1 MTRNL
6 VVGASRH
13 DRRKRMDGH
22 EEFERSA
29 YDRWAINE
37 TLVRYCRWLDDGLLE
52 RVVEL
57 FTEDARFHTMGRTL
71 EGHDD
76 IRAFWGPGV
85 DQAYTRPSTAHVLSN
100 IVADIDGDTA
110 RVESDWCMLARE
122 EHGGTSIALAGRY
135 RDRMQRV
142 GASWRIAEREV
153 VALARP
159 AA

>member
-1 MTRNL
+1 
-6 VVGASRH
+6 
-13 DRRKRMDGH
+13 
-22 EEFERSA
+22 
-29 YDRWAINE
+29 
-37 TLVRYCRWLDDGLLE
+37 
-52 RVVEL
+52 
-57 FTEDARFHTMGRTL
+57 MGRTL

-85 DQAYTRPSTAHVLSN
+85 DQAYARPSTADVLSN

-153 VALARP
+153 VALGVAPLRRGPPTPSSTSIYDAPLRTSARP
-159 AA
+159 TRR